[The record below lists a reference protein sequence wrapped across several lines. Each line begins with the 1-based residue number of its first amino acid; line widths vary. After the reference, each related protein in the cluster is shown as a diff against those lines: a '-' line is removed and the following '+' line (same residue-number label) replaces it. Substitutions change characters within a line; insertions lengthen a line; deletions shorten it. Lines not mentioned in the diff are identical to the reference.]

1 MIRKYILVL
10 LTTFNFI
17 VTADEGMWEP
27 YQMELLQK
35 ELRSSGYKGNVSNV
49 SDLFKH
55 PMSAIVSLGG
65 CSAAFV
71 SDAGLI
77 ATNYHCIESSYLQF
91 NSNAETDLFE
101 TGFVARTKD
110 AEKRSAPGARVYVT
124 LESSNITKEVLDGL
138 TDNTEA
144 VDRAKIIEDN
154 KKEIIKKCETS
165 DEVEC
170 RVRSFF
176 SGETYKLEKVL
187 KLKDIRLVYAPP
199 AYIGEYGERL
209 IIGCIQD
216 TQVTLL
222 Y

>member
-1 MIRKYILVL
+1 MIQKYLFVFFILSS
-10 LTTFNFI
+10 FNIF
-17 VTADEGMWEP
+17 ADEGMWEP
-27 YQMELLQK
+27 YQMGLLQK
-35 ELRSSGYKGNVSNV
+35 ELRANGYKGNVANV

-71 SDAGLI
+71 SDEGLI

-124 LESSNITKEVLDGL
+124 LESTNITKEVLDGL
-138 TDNTEA
+138 TDDTKA
-144 VDRAKIIEDN
+144 VDRAKTIEDN

-176 SGETYKLEKVL
+176 SGETYKLERKT
-187 KLKDIRLVYAPP
+187 KWDN
-199 AYIGEYGERL
+199 
-209 IIGCIQD
+209 
-216 TQVTLL
+216 
-222 Y
+222 